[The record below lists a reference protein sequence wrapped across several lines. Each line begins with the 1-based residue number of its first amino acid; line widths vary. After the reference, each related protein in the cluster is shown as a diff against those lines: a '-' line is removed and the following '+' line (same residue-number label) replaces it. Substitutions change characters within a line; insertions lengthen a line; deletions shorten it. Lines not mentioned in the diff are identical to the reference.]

1 MRKHLALCLATIVLA
16 SATSAFAQGSQSTT
30 SNNEERRQATT
41 TTAGDTGLW
50 FVPTAEVL
58 LNKKWSV
65 SFYQINTDDG
75 QGFTDV
81 NRFPVTF
88 GYGIGNKFELF
99 GNWTLV
105 TRIDRDSRPLF
116 FTSTAAAADSGT
128 GGGIVADY
136 PQVRQGWSG
145 NKLGDLWVGGKVNL
159 LAGSTKPLGFGVRGQ
174 IKLPIGDEDSG
185 ASSGAFDFQ
194 VDGIVST
201 STKGADISGY
211 GGFMVRGN
219 PEGFDLT
226 NGLRW
231 GIGAGFPGTSSIG
244 LRGTLELFG
253 ERYFDTTILAPAGFT
268 AEDGSIAPLETVIKH
283 PVILAVGLT
292 WQHTNGFFIG
302 GGAAYNFNMEERDRA
317 VGVGQGPY
325 TAISGDRGGFQFRV
339 GFHPGTKNRMA
350 PPPPPPPPPPAPV
363 AAPPPPAPPAPA
375 NRPPVVRANC
385 DPCRVEVGRTA
396 IVSADAQD
404 PDGDPLTYAWK
415 AGAGSLATA
424 SARQSNWTAP
434 NQPGPV
440 QFTVT
445 VSDGKGGTASA
456 NVTIEVVAPPRKE
469 YSFEDVHFDFD
480 RFNLRPDALKILDD
494 AVAAMQANPELR
506 LTIEG
511 HTCNIGTTEYNMAL
525 GEKRAGSV
533 RDYLTSRG
541 VNASRLNIV
550 SYGEERPK
558 YDNDNGETR
567 RLNRRAALVVRL
579 Q

>member
-1 MRKHLALCLATIVLA
+1 MRKHLALCLATTFLA
-16 SATSAFAQGSQSTT
+16 SATTAFAQGAQSTAAT
-30 SNNEERRQATT
+30 NEERRPATT

-65 SFYQINTDDG
+65 SFYQVNTDDG

-99 GNWTLV
+99 GSWNII
-105 TRIDRDSRPLF
+105 TRIDRDTRPLF
-116 FTSTAAAADSGT
+116 FTSSAAAADSGT

-145 NKLGDLWVGGKVNL
+145 NKLGDIWLGGKVNL
-159 LAGSTKPLGFGVRGQ
+159 LAASKKPLGLGVRGQ
-174 IKLPIGDEDSG
+174 IKLPVGDEDSG
-185 ASSGAFDFQ
+185 ASSGATDFQ
-194 VDGIVST
+194 FDGIVSNIT
-201 STKGADISGY
+201 NGVDVSGY
-211 GGFMVRGN
+211 VGFMVRGS

-231 GIGAGFPGTSSIG
+231 GAGVGIPGTSSIG
-244 LRGTLELFG
+244 LKGTLELFG
-253 ERYFDTTILAPAGFT
+253 EKYFDTTILAPAGFVS
-268 AEDGSIAPLETVIKH
+268 EDGSIAPLETVIKH
-283 PVILAVGLT
+283 PVILALGLT
-292 WQHTNGFFIG
+292 WQHSNGFFIG
-302 GGAAYNFNMEERDRA
+302 GGASHNFNMEERNQA
-317 VGVGQGPY
+317 AGPGVGPF
-325 TAISGDRGGFQFRV
+325 TSISGDRGGFQVRI
-339 GFHPGTKNRMA
+339 GFHPGTKNRTA
-350 PPPPPPPPPPAPV
+350 PPPPPPPPPAPV
-363 AAPPPPAPPAPA
+363 AAA

-445 VSDGKGGTASA
+445 VNDGKGGTASA
-456 NVTIEVVAPPRKE
+456 NVSIEVVAPPRKE

-494 AVAAMQANPELR
+494 AVAAMQANADLR

-511 HTCNIGTTEYNMAL
+511 HTCNIGTTEYNVAL

-541 VNASRLNIV
+541 INASRLNIV

>member
-1 MRKHLALCLATIVLA
+1 MRKHLALCLATTFLA
-16 SATSAFAQGSQSTT
+16 SATSAFAQGTQTTTTT
-30 SNNEERRQATT
+30 SEERRPATT

-58 LNKKWSV
+58 LHKKWSV
-65 SFYQINTDDG
+65 SFYQVNSDDG

-81 NRFPVTF
+81 NRFPLTF
-88 GYGIGNKFELF
+88 GYGVGNKFELF
-99 GNWTLV
+99 GSWNLI
-105 TRIDRDSRPLF
+105 TRIDRDTVPLF
-116 FTSTAAAADSGT
+116 FTSTAAEADSGT

-145 NKLGDLWVGGKVNL
+145 NNLGDLWLGGKVNL
-159 LAGSTKPLGFGVRGQ
+159 LGASTKPLGIGIRAQ
-174 IKLPIGDEDSG
+174 IKLPVGDEESG
-185 ASSGAFDFQ
+185 ASSGATDFQ
-194 VDGIVST
+194 FDGIVSS
-201 STKGADISGY
+201 STNRADVSGY
-211 GGFMVRGN
+211 LGFMVRGD
-219 PEGFDLT
+219 PDGFELT

-231 GIGAGFPGTSSIG
+231 GLGAGFGSG
-244 LRGTLELFG
+244 LKFTAELFG
-253 ERYFDTTILAPAGFT
+253 ESYFDSRILAPATLVGT
-268 AEDGSIAPLETVIKH
+268 DGSIAPLSTDIKS
-283 PVILAVGLT
+283 PVVLALGLT
-292 WQHTNGFFIG
+292 WRHSNGFFIG
-302 GGAAYNFNMEERDRA
+302 GGAAHNFSVDDREA
-317 VGVGQGPY
+317 AAGVGVGPFSNVG
-325 TAISGDRGGFQFRV
+325 GDKGGFQVRI
-339 GFHPGTKNRMA
+339 GFHPGSKNRMA
-350 PPPPPPPPPPAPV
+350 PPPPPPAPTPAPT
-363 AAPPPPAPPAPA
+363 PAPAPAVAAPA
-375 NRPPVVRANC
+375 NRQPVVRANC

-456 NVTIEVVAPPRKE
+456 NVTIEVIAPPKKE

-494 AVAAMQANPELR
+494 AVAAMQQNAELR

-533 RDYLTSRG
+533 RDYLASRG
-541 VNASRLNIV
+541 ITASRLNIV

-558 YDNDNGETR
+558 HDNDNGETR